1 MTIESKLKELGI
13 NIPDVGKP
21 VASYVP
27 FTIANN
33 IVYVSGQLPAES
45 GDIKVAGIV
54 GKDVSLEDAQ
64 KAARICAINLI
75 AVVKAACNGDLSK
88 VKKVLNLT
96 VLVASSPDF
105 TSQHLVANG
114 ASDLFVE
121 VFGNEI
127 GSHSRAAFGI
137 ASIPRNGAVEIAG
150 IFEIS

>member
-1 MTIESKLKELGI
+1 MAIESKLKQLGI
-13 NIPDVGKP
+13 TIPDVGKP

-150 IFEIS
+150 IFEIG